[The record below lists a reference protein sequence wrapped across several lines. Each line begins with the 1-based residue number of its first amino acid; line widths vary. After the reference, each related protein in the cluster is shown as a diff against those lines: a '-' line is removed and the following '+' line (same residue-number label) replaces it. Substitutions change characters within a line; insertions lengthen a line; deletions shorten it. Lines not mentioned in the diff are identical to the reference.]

1 MALWDKITGQF
12 IDIIEWLDQTQ
23 DTIVFR
29 FERQG
34 NEIKNGAKLIVRE
47 SQVAVF
53 VSEGKIADIFTE
65 PSTYTLETKNLPIL
79 GTLKGWKYGF
89 NSPFKAEVYF
99 VSTRRFMNL
108 KWGLKNPLMLRDAEF
123 GVVRVRAFGTYG
135 IRVVEPSILLQQLVG
150 TNPDFTTEDISEQ
163 IRNMIVSRFSE
174 ILGEMKIPVLDMAAN
189 YSEAGELVAKQMRL
203 EMTEFGLELINL
215 MIENISLPPEVEAAL
230 DKRTSMGV
238 IGNLSAYTQFQAA
251 QAMEAA
257 AKNPGGD
264 ASAGIGM
271 GMGMAMANQMA
282 RAMNQQQQVQPPQA
296 GAPTPPPLP
305 QAAAFH
311 VALDG
316 QSAGPFDLAALKTH
330 VQSGRLTRETLVWK
344 EGMAN
349 WTPAGQVAELA
360 GLFSLVPPPLPPK

>member
-1 MALWDKITGQF
+1 MSLWDKIAGQL
-12 IDIIEWLDQTQ
+12 IDIIEWLDSTQ

-47 SQVAVF
+47 SQVAIF
-53 VSEGKIADIFTE
+53 VSEGQIADIFDV

-99 VSTRRFMNL
+99 VNTRRFTNL

-135 IRVVEPSILLQQLVG
+135 LRVSDPSTLLRQLVG
-150 TNPDFTTEDISEQ
+150 TNQDFSTEDISEQ

-174 ILGEMKIPVLDMAAN
+174 ILAEMKIPVLDVAAN
-189 YSEAGELVAKQMRL
+189 YSELGDLIAQKMRL
-203 EMTEFGLELINL
+203 ELVDFGLELINL
-215 MIENISLPPEVEAAL
+215 MVENVSLPPEVEAVM

-271 GMGMAMANQMA
+271 GMGFAMANQMS
-282 RAMNQQQQVQPPQA
+282 RAMNQQTPQQA

-305 QAAAFH
+305 QSAAYH

-316 QSAGPFDLAALKTH
+316 QSAGPFDLNVLKTH
-330 VQSGRLTRETLVWK
+330 VQSGRLTRESLVWK

-360 GLFSLVPPPLPPK
+360 GLFALVPPPLPPK

>member
-1 MALWDKITGQF
+1 MSLWDKITGQL

-47 SQVAVF
+47 SQVAIF
-53 VSEGKIADIFTE
+53 VSEGQIADIFTV

-99 VSTRRFMNL
+99 VNTRRFTNL

-123 GVVRVRAFGTYG
+123 GVIRVRAFGTFG
-135 IRVVEPSILLQQLVG
+135 IRATDPATLLRQLVG
-150 TNPDFTTEDISEQ
+150 TNPDFTTENISEQ
-163 IRNMIVSRFSE
+163 LRNMIVSRFSE

-189 YSEAGELVAKQMRL
+189 YSELGELIAQKMRL
-203 EMTEFGLELINL
+203 EMSEFGLELINL
-215 MIENISLPPEVEAAL
+215 MVENISLPPNVEEAL

-264 ASAGIGM
+264 AASGIGM
-271 GMGMAMANQMA
+271 GMGFAMANQMS
-282 RAMNQQQQVQPPQA
+282 RAMNQPAQA
-296 GAPTPPPLP
+296 QTDGTTPPPLP
-305 QAAAFH
+305 QAVAYH

-316 QSAGPFDLAALKTH
+316 QAAGPFDLTALKPH
-330 VQSGRLTRETLVWK
+330 VQSGKLTRETLVWK
-344 EGMAN
+344 DGMAS
-349 WTPAGQVAELA
+349 WTPAGQVPELA
-360 GLFSLVPPPLPPK
+360 GLFALTPPPLPNP

>member
-1 MALWDKITGQF
+1 MSLWDKIAGQL
-12 IDIIEWLDQTQ
+12 IDIIEWLDSTQ

-47 SQVAVF
+47 SQVAIF
-53 VSEGKIADIFTE
+53 VNEGQIADIFDV

-99 VSTRRFMNL
+99 VNTRRFMNL

-135 IRVVEPSILLQQLVG
+135 LRVSDPSTLLRQLVG
-150 TNPDFTTEDISEQ
+150 TNPDFSTEDISEQ
-163 IRNMIVSRFSE
+163 LRNMIVSRFSE

-189 YSEAGELVAKQMRL
+189 YTELGDLIAQKMRL
-203 EMTEFGLELINL
+203 EMVDFGLELINL
-215 MIENISLPPEVEAAL
+215 MVENISLPPEVEAAM

-251 QAMEAA
+251 EAMEAA

-271 GMGMAMANQMA
+271 GMGFAMANQMG
-282 RAMNQQQQVQPPQA
+282 RAMNQQNQPQA

-305 QAAAFH
+305 QSVAYH

-316 QSAGPFDLAALKTH
+316 QSAGPFDLTAMKPH
-330 VQSGRLTRETLVWK
+330 VQSGKLTRETLVWK
-344 EGMAN
+344 DGMAS
-349 WTPAGQVAELA
+349 WTPAGQVPELA
-360 GLFSLVPPPLPPK
+360 GLFGSTPPPLPPK

>member
-1 MALWDKITGQF
+1 MSLWDKIAGQL
-12 IDIIEWLDQTQ
+12 IDIIEWLDSTQ

-47 SQVAVF
+47 SQVAIF
-53 VSEGKIADIFTE
+53 VNEGQIADIFDV
-65 PSTYTLETKNLPIL
+65 PSTYTLATQNLPIL

-99 VSTRRFMNL
+99 VNTRRFMNL
-108 KWGLKNPLMLRDAEF
+108 KWGLKNPVMLRDAEF

-135 IRVVEPSILLQQLVG
+135 IRVSDPSTLLRELVG
-150 TNPDFTTEDISEQ
+150 TNPDFSAEDISEQ
-163 IRNMIVSRFSE
+163 LRNMIVSRFAD

-189 YSEAGELVAKQMRL
+189 YSELGELIAKQLRL
-203 EMTEFGLELINL
+203 EMVDFGLELINL
-215 MIENISLPPEVEAAL
+215 MVENISLPPEVEAAM

-271 GMGMAMANQMA
+271 GMGFAMANQMS
-282 RAMNQQQQVQPPQA
+282 RAMNQPAQPQA

-305 QAAAFH
+305 QSVAYH

-316 QSAGPFDLAALKTH
+316 QSAGPFDLAAMKPH
-330 VQSGRLTRETLVWK
+330 VQSGKLTRETLVWK
-344 EGMAN
+344 EGMAS
-349 WTPAGQVAELA
+349 WTPAGQVAELG
-360 GLFSLVPPPLPPK
+360 GLFALTPPPLPPK

>member
-1 MALWDKITGQF
+1 MSLWDKIAGQL
-12 IDIIEWLDQTQ
+12 IDIIEWLDSTQ

-47 SQVAVF
+47 SQVAIF
-53 VSEGKIADIFTE
+53 VSEGQIADIFDV

-99 VSTRRFMNL
+99 VNTRRFTNL

-135 IRVVEPSILLQQLVG
+135 LRVSDPSTLLRQLVG
-150 TNPDFTTEDISEQ
+150 TNQDFSTEDISEQ

-174 ILGEMKIPVLDMAAN
+174 ILAEMKIPVLDVAVN
-189 YSEAGELVAKQMRL
+189 YSELGDLIAQKMRL
-203 EMTEFGLELINL
+203 ELVDFGLELINL
-215 MIENISLPPEVEAAL
+215 MVENVSLPPEVEAVM

-271 GMGMAMANQMA
+271 GMGFAMANQMS
-282 RAMNQQQQVQPPQA
+282 RAMNQQTPQQA

-305 QAAAFH
+305 QSAAYH

-316 QSAGPFDLAALKTH
+316 QSAGPFDLNVLKTH
-330 VQSGRLTRETLVWK
+330 VQSGRLTRESLVWK

-360 GLFSLVPPPLPPK
+360 GLFALVPPPLPPK

>member
-23 DTIVFR
+23 DTLVFR

-47 SQVAVF
+47 SQVAIFVNEGQLADVF
-53 VSEGKIADIFTE
+53 DVPGTH
-65 PSTYTLETKNLPIL
+65 TLETKNLPIL

-99 VSTRRFMNL
+99 VNMRRFMNL

-215 MIENISLPPEVEAAL
+215 MIENISLPPDVEAAL

-349 WTPAGQVAELA
+349 WTPAGQVAEFA
-360 GLFSLVPPPLPPK
+360 GLFSMVPPPLPPK

>member
-1 MALWDKITGQF
+1 MSLWDKIAGQL
-12 IDIIEWLDQTQ
+12 IDIIEWLDSTQ

-47 SQVAVF
+47 SQVALF
-53 VSEGKIADIFTE
+53 VNEGQIADIFDV

-99 VSTRRFMNL
+99 VNTRRFMNL

-135 IRVVEPSILLQQLVG
+135 IRVSDPSTLLRQLVG
-150 TNPDFTTEDISEQ
+150 MNPDFSTEDISEQ

-174 ILGEMKIPVLDMAAN
+174 ILAEMKIPVLDVAAN
-189 YSEAGELVAKQMRL
+189 YSELGDLICQKMRL
-203 EMTEFGLELINL
+203 EMVDFGIELINL
-215 MIENISLPPEVEAAL
+215 MVENVSLPPEVEAAM
-230 DKRTSMGV
+230 DKRASMGV

-251 QAMEAA
+251 EAMEAA

-271 GMGMAMANQMA
+271 GMGFAMANQMS
-282 RAMNQQQQVQPPQA
+282 RAMNQPNQPQQA

-305 QAAAFH
+305 QAVAFH

-316 QSAGPFDLAALKTH
+316 QSAGPFDLNVLKTH
-330 VQSGRLTRETLVWK
+330 IQSGKLTRDTLVWK
-344 EGMAN
+344 DGMAS

-360 GLFSLVPPPLPPK
+360 GLFGSTPPPLPPR

>member
-1 MALWDKITGQF
+1 MSLWDKIAGQL
-12 IDIIEWLDQTQ
+12 IDIIEWLDSTQ

-47 SQVAVF
+47 SQVAIF
-53 VSEGKIADIFTE
+53 VSEGQIADIFDV

-99 VSTRRFMNL
+99 VNTRRFTNL

-135 IRVVEPSILLQQLVG
+135 LRVSDPSTLLRQLVG
-150 TNPDFTTEDISEQ
+150 TNQDFSTEDISEQ

-174 ILGEMKIPVLDMAAN
+174 ILAEMKIPVLDVAAN
-189 YSEAGELVAKQMRL
+189 YSELGDLIAQKMRL
-203 EMTEFGLELINL
+203 ELVDFGLELINL
-215 MIENISLPPEVEAAL
+215 MVENVSLPPEVEAVM

-271 GMGMAMANQMA
+271 GMGFAMANQMS
-282 RAMNQQQQVQPPQA
+282 RAMNQQTPQQA

-305 QAAAFH
+305 QSTAYH

-316 QSAGPFDLAALKTH
+316 QSAGPFDLNVLKTH
-330 VQSGRLTRETLVWK
+330 VQSGRLTRESLVWK

-360 GLFSLVPPPLPPK
+360 GLFALVPPPLPPK